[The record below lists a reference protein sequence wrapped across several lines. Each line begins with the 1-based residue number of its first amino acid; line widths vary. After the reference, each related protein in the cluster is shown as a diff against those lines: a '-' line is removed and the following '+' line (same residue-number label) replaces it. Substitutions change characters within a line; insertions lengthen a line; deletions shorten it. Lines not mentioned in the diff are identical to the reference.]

1 MTAQEY
7 ILFAL
12 LLIYL
17 VFTFL
22 FAIKF
27 RKKAMI
33 YSPKQKRLHSIL
45 IWLIPF
51 IWIIL
56 LKSLSKPTPGSHH
69 YPNKKSDGGFDD
81 NGMTSWGDGGGHDSG
96 GH

>member
-1 MTAQEY
+1 MKAQEY

-17 VFTFL
+17 LFTFL

-27 RKKAMI
+27 RKAI
-33 YSPKQKRLHSIL
+33 TLYSPKQKRLHSIL

-51 IWIIL
+51 IWVIL
-56 LKSLSKPTPGSHH
+56 LKALTKSTPGSHH
-69 YPNKKSDGGFDD
+69 YPNKKD
-81 NGMTSWGDGGGHDSG
+81 GDGFHESG
-96 GH
+96 QGFWG